1 MTSRLEQGSLVTVLG
16 GSGFL
21 GRYAV
26 RALAADGWRIRAACR
41 RPDLA
46 GHLQPMGAVG
56 QIHPVQANLRYP
68 ESVDQAVAGAAAVV
82 NLVGILAECRFCLSR
97 SARQT
102 FHAVHVAGARAAA
115 RAAREAGARTFVHVS
130 AIGADRKYWARYA
143 RTKAAGEAA
152 VLAEFPTAIILR
164 PSVVFGPEDHLF
176 NRFAAMASLPFNPVL
191 PLVGGG
197 KTRFQPVY
205 VGDVAAAI
213 AAACAGKGNPRTV
226 YELGG
231 PEVVTFRQLLDLV
244 QAWSGRRRWYFHI
257 PFWLAQIGAFLT
269 APLPHGLRPLT
280 VDQVRMLMRPN
291 VVGEAAIKEGR
302 TLQGLGIAT
311 SNAMA
316 GIVPEYLDRFRP
328 QGQFASYH
336 S

>member
-1 MTSRLEQGSLVTVLG
+1 MMSRLEQGSLVTVFG

-26 RALAADGWRIRAACR
+26 RALAADGWRIRAATR

-68 ESVDQAVAGAAAVV
+68 GSVRQAVAGASAVV

-97 SARQT
+97 SARQS
-102 FHAVHVAGARAAA
+102 FHAVHVAGAREAA
-115 RAAREAGARTFVHVS
+115 RAAKEAGAKTFVHVS
-130 AIGADRKYWARYA
+130 AIGADRKYWAKYA

-152 VLAEFPTAIILR
+152 VLAEFPTAVILR
-164 PSVVFGPEDHLF
+164 PSLVFGAEDQLF
-176 NRFAAMASLPFNPVL
+176 NRFAAMARL
-191 PLVGGG
+191 PLAPLPLIGGG

-213 AAACAGKGNPRTV
+213 AAGCAGKAKPRTT

-231 PEVVTFRQLLDLV
+231 PDIVTFRQILDLV
-244 QAWSGRRRWYFHI
+244 QQWSGHRKWYLRV
-257 PFWLAQIGAFLT
+257 PFWLAQVGAFLT

-280 VDQVRMLMRPN
+280 VDQVRLLMRHN
-291 VVGEAAIKEGR
+291 VVNEAAVREGR
-302 TLQGLGIAT
+302 TLQGLGIT
-311 SNAMA
+311 PHAMA
-316 GIVPEYLDRFRP
+316 SIVPQYLERFQP
-328 QGQFASYH
+328 HGQFANYH

>member
-1 MTSRLEQGSLVTVLG
+1 MISRLEQGSVVTVLG

-26 RALAADGWRIRAACR
+26 RALAADGWRVRAACR

-46 GHLQPMGAVG
+46 GYLQPMGAVG
-56 QIHPVQANLRYP
+56 QVFAVQANLRYP
-68 ESVDQAVAGAAAVV
+68 ESVRQAVEGATAVV
-82 NLVGILAECRFCLSR
+82 NMVGILSECRICLSR
-97 SARQT
+97 SARQS
-102 FHAVHVAGARAAA
+102 FHAVHVAGARTAA

-130 AIGADRKYWARYA
+130 AIGADRKYWAKYA

-164 PSVVFGPEDHLF
+164 PSVVFGPEDQLF
-176 NRFAAMASLPFNPVL
+176 NRFADMTRMPYL
-191 PLVGGG
+191 PLPLIGGG
-197 KTRFQPVY
+197 KTKFQPVY
-205 VGDVAAAI
+205 VGDVAAAV
-213 AAACAGKGNPRTV
+213 AASCAGKAKERTT

-231 PEVVTFRQLLDLV
+231 PDVVTFRQLLDDV
-244 QAWSGRRRWYFHI
+244 QRWSGRRKWYLPV

-291 VVGEAAIKEGR
+291 VVEEAAIKEGR
-302 TLQGLGIAT
+302 TLQGLGISGPHT
-311 SNAMA
+311 MA
-316 GIVPEYLDRFRP
+316 SVVPQYLERFQP
-328 QGQFASYH
+328 HGQFANYRS
-336 S
+336 